1 MALKLIPHL
10 QKAGHLL
17 ILHLER
23 FRMTFGITPPEAQ
36 ILAALTTNQVRA
48 IADLQK
54 RLGFKPS
61 TLTSILDRLVAR
73 GFIVRTPRDDD
84 RRSVNVKLTQT
95 GRRPALIVRRS
106 LEQLETKIVSHTTR
120 VNLKDLQGVTKILEK
135 LTPSR

>member
-1 MALKLIPHL
+1 MALKFIPHL

>member
-23 FRMTFGITPPEAQ
+23 FRRTFGITPPEAQ
-36 ILAALTTNQVRA
+36 ILASLSTKQVRS

>member
-1 MALKLIPHL
+1 MALQLIPHL

-36 ILAALTTNQVRA
+36 ILDALTTNQVRA

-73 GFIVRTPRDDD
+73 GFIVRTPRDDA
-84 RRSVNVKLTQT
+84 RRSVNVKLTQP

>member
-1 MALKLIPHL
+1 MTLQLIPHL
-10 QKAGHLL
+10 QKAGRLL

-36 ILAALTTNQVRA
+36 ILAALSTKQVRS

-61 TLTSILDRLVAR
+61 TLTSVLDRLVAR

-106 LEQLETKIVSHTTR
+106 LEQLETKNCKSY
-120 VNLKDLQGVTKILEK
+120 D
-135 LTPSR
+135 PC

>member
-1 MALKLIPHL
+1 MTLKLIPHL

>member
-17 ILHLER
+17 ILHLES

>member
-1 MALKLIPHL
+1 MALQLIPHL

-36 ILAALTTNQVRA
+36 ILAALTTHQVRA

>member
-1 MALKLIPHL
+1 MALQLIPHL

>member
-36 ILAALTTNQVRA
+36 ILAALTTHQVRA

-61 TLTSILDRLVAR
+61 TLTSILDRLAAR

-120 VNLKDLQGVTKILEK
+120 VNLHDLQCVTETLEK

>member
-23 FRMTFGITPPEAQ
+23 FRVTFGITPPEAQ

>member
-23 FRMTFGITPPEAQ
+23 FRMTFGIPPPEAQ
-36 ILAALTTNQVRA
+36 ILAALTTHQVRA

-120 VNLKDLQGVTKILEK
+120 VNLHDLQCVTETLEK

>member
-1 MALKLIPHL
+1 
-10 QKAGHLL
+10 
-17 ILHLER
+17 
-23 FRMTFGITPPEAQ
+23 MTFGITPPEAQ

>member
-73 GFIVRTPRDDD
+73 GFIARTPRDDD

>member
-61 TLTSILDRLVAR
+61 TLTSILDRLVTR

>member
-36 ILAALTTNQVRA
+36 ILAALSTHQGRS

-73 GFIVRTPRDDD
+73 GFIVRKPRDDD
-84 RRSVNVKLTQT
+84 RRSVNVNLTQA

-106 LEQLETKIVSHTTR
+106 LEQLESNIVSHTTR
-120 VNLKDLQGVTKILEK
+120 VNLNDLQCVTETLEE

>member
-36 ILAALTTNQVRA
+36 ILAALTTHQVRA